1 MCAVLWEQSICVF
14 LAKPR
19 DSGCYKPDRPDQFWH
34 MNQFDFVGGEKE
46 GLSYCDV
53 AEDSDIS
60 LRSLPGEWQVA
71 QQDVQTTPTRGL
83 FLWCSTLTA
92 LDQIL
97 LIYASTFNWWSNFSL
112 IINFKDIVR
121 HFYTVF
127 IQLLWFT
134 NWVKTTSQKQHSPA
148 PYFPQRISLRIPSAT
163 LYTFAYFA
171 YIFSNVSVD

>member
-14 LAKPR
+14 LANPR
-19 DSGCYKPDRPDQFWH
+19 DSGSYKPDRPDQFWH

-112 IINFKDIVR
+112 IINFCKAFLHCVHSAAVI
-121 HFYTVF
+121 HK
-127 IQLLWFT
+127 LGKNNFT
-134 NWVKTTSQKQHSPA
+134 KTTFTCTLFSSKDFSENSVSHT
-148 PYFPQRISLRIPSAT
+148 LRIC
-163 LYTFAYFA
+163 LFCLHLLKC
-171 YIFSNVSVD
+171 